1 MASLIRTPWL
11 AERRDRLTE
20 AWSRFA
26 SRLEVHQRLAL
37 VGGILGAGIMLYRTQ
52 PAWWYRGPWS
62 AHEFVAPLALAIVM
76 GTLGQLFVVYL
87 RQFERRIIQES
98 RRFYFLALVVLA
110 TVAASDIMRLLEV
123 SPFAS
128 PVGASAILLALFLGI
143 RPALFTSAL
152 LSVLAGLAVGVSP
165 SSLAW
170 AGGAAMMHAAGAI
183 AAVMAVHRVRA
194 RADLARAGIYVALVQ
209 GAIAGSI
216 AALADLP
223 LREIGHAAL
232 AAGVSGVLSAIVAMG
247 LLPYLEGLF
256 EIVTPFKLLELANPA
271 QPLLRLVLTKAP
283 GTYHHSI
290 MVGNLAEAAAD
301 AIGAD
306 GLLVRV
312 GAYYHDIGKTK
323 RPIFFV
329 ENQLGIENMHDKLNP
344 RLSAR
349 VIIAHVEEGL
359 ELARQHRLPR
369 EITDFIATHHGKSL
383 VSYFLHQAEQ
393 AEGPDAVN
401 EEGFRYPGPRPW
413 TREQAIVMLADAT
426 EATMRTLKNPTIEQI
441 EATVRRIIQK
451 RLSEGE
457 LSEAP
462 ITLAELEVVAQ
473 TFIRITQGLYHQRI
487 EYPDQWL
494 KELGQRKQEGKKVGN
509 LARG

>member
-1 MASLIRTPWL
+1 MAILTRTPWF
-11 AERRDRLTE
+11 AERRDRLAGT
-20 AWSRFA
+20 WRQFA
-26 SRLEVHQRLAL
+26 TRLEVHRRLATLGTLLGTGGVLYRMQPSWWPQATWGLPLLADLLALAL
-37 VGGILGAGIMLYRTQ
+37 VL
-52 PAWWYRGPWS
+52 
-62 AHEFVAPLALAIVM
+62 

-87 RQFERRIIQES
+87 RQFERRILHES
-98 RRFYFLALVVLA
+98 RRFYFLALVILS
-110 TVAASDIMRLLEV
+110 TVAASGIMQVLDV

-128 PVGASAILLALFLGI
+128 PLGACAILLALFLGT
-143 RPALFTSAL
+143 RPAFVTSAL
-152 LSVLAGLAVGVSP
+152 LSVLISLAVGVHP
-165 SSLAW
+165 GTPPW
-170 AGGAAMMHAAGAI
+170 AGGMGLLHAAGAI
-183 AAVMAVHRVRA
+183 AAILAVHRVRA
-194 RADLARAGIYVALVQ
+194 RADLARAGIYIALVQ
-209 GAIAGSI
+209 GAIAAS
-216 AALADLP
+216 LAGLAGLP
-223 LREIGHAAL
+223 LREVGHAAI
-232 AAGVSGVLSAIVAMG
+232 AAGSSGVLSAIVAMG

-369 EITDFIATHHGKSL
+369 DISDFIATHHGKSL

-393 AEGPDAVN
+393 AEGPDAVS

-451 RLSEGE
+451 RLTEGE

-462 ITLAELEVVAQ
+462 ITLAELEIVAQ

-494 KELGQRKQEGKKVGN
+494 KELGQRKQEGKKVGH

>member
-1 MASLIRTPWL
+1 
-11 AERRDRLTE
+11 
-20 AWSRFA
+20 
-26 SRLEVHQRLAL
+26 
-37 VGGILGAGIMLYRTQ
+37 
-52 PAWWYRGPWS
+52 
-62 AHEFVAPLALAIVM
+62 
-76 GTLGQLFVVYL
+76 
-87 RQFERRIIQES
+87 
-98 RRFYFLALVVLA
+98 
-110 TVAASDIMRLLEV
+110 
-123 SPFAS
+123 
-128 PVGASAILLALFLGI
+128 
-143 RPALFTSAL
+143 
-152 LSVLAGLAVGVSP
+152 
-165 SSLAW
+165 
-170 AGGAAMMHAAGAI
+170 
-183 AAVMAVHRVRA
+183 
-194 RADLARAGIYVALVQ
+194 
-209 GAIAGSI
+209 
-216 AALADLP
+216 
-223 LREIGHAAL
+223 
-232 AAGVSGVLSAIVAMG
+232 
-247 LLPYLEGLF
+247 
-256 EIVTPFKLLELANPA
+256 
-271 QPLLRLVLTKAP
+271 
-283 GTYHHSI
+283 

-369 EITDFIATHHGKSL
+369 DITDFIATHHGKSL

-393 AEGPDAVN
+393 AEGPDAVS

-451 RLSEGE
+451 RLTEGE

-462 ITLAELEVVAQ
+462 ITLAELEIVAQ

-494 KELGQRKQEGKKVGN
+494 KELGQRKQEGKKVGH